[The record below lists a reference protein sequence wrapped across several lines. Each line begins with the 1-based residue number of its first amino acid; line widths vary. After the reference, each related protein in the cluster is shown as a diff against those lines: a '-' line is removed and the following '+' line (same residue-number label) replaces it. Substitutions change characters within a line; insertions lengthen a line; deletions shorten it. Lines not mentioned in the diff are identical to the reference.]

1 MLIIILLKSYTH
13 LGGLVKGI
21 QKALSVYTWSL
32 AKGRYGVE
40 LIFPMG
46 GTMLCDVF
54 NSTFHALPI

>member
-1 MLIIILLKSYTH
+1 M
-13 LGGLVKGI
+13 KGI

-46 GTMLCDVF
+46 VTMLCDVF
-54 NSTFHALPI
+54 NIACFADFGFAAAGAVEHGAQVE